1 MQNKA
6 KCKLCSDIIQ
16 SYHSTDYVICK
27 CGEISLDGGDAMRC
41 YATKDLANV
50 IRIDDNGNEIIPK
63 IVDGNNATYTSLSD
77 KSVDDLELSSD
88 ALLDMLSDQIASYDR
103 LPKDALYSPAMVT
116 DMLSFMMIIL
126 AILKT
131 KNR

>member
-1 MQNKA
+1 
-6 KCKLCSDIIQ
+6 
-16 SYHSTDYVICK
+16 
-27 CGEISLDGGDAMRC
+27 MRC